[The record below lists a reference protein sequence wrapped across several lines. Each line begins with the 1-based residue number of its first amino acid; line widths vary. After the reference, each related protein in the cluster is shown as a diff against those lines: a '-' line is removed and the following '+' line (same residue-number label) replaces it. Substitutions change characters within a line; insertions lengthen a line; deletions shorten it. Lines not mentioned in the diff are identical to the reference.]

1 MIGRLLALFLILP
14 VVELAVLIQIG
25 GWIGFWPTVGIIALT
40 GLVGTYLARREGLAV
55 WKRFNDRL
63 HSGGLPSRELL
74 DGVIILISGALLITP
89 GVFSDIAGLIGL
101 VPATRKLIRN
111 YLNRRIRGAVERGT
125 VATNIRG
132 FSWGVAGS
140 GIQDDP
146 RTAAPESDGG
156 NWQGNPREMPHHRDT
171 ESS

>member
-1 MIGRLLALFLILP
+1 MLGRLLALFLIVP
-14 VVELAVLIQIG
+14 VVELALLIQIG

-55 WKRFNDRL
+55 WKRFNERL
-63 HSGGLPSRELL
+63 HAGGLPSRELL
-74 DGVIILISGALLITP
+74 DGVIILVSGALLITP
-89 GVFSDIAGLIGL
+89 GVFSDIVGLIGL

-125 VATNIRG
+125 VATSIRG
-132 FSWGVAGS
+132 FSWGVSGS
-140 GIQDDP
+140 GTQTD
-146 RTAAPESDGG
+146 AHGGAPESDSG
-156 NWQGNPREMPHHRDT
+156 NWQGNPRDMPHHRDP

>member
-1 MIGRLLALFLILP
+1 MLGRLLALFLIVP
-14 VVELAVLIQIG
+14 IVELALLIQIG

-55 WKRFNDRL
+55 WKRFNERL
-63 HSGGLPSRELL
+63 HAGGLPSRELL
-74 DGVIILISGALLITP
+74 DGVIILVSGALLITP
-89 GVFSDIAGLIGL
+89 GVFSDIVGLIGL

-125 VATNIRG
+125 VATSIRG
-132 FSWGVAGS
+132 FSWGVSGS
-140 GIQDDP
+140 GIHDEA
-146 RTAAPESDGG
+146 REGAPESGGG
-156 NWQGNPREMPHHRDT
+156 NWQGNPRDMPHHRDP